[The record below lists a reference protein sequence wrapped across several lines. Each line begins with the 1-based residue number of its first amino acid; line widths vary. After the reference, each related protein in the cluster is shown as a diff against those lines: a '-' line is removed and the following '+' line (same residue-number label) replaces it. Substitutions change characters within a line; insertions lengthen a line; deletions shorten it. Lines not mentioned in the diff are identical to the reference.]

1 LTGYAEYA
9 VRSVVYTRVH
19 SSRFTPPFRLQPAD
33 IQTLIIVTPERRF
46 ESRTVYSVVKDPGS
60 CRHVYL
66 NAVGVFF
73 KGCPTNCLIP
83 RPFIVPPVETPPV
96 CRFQKY
102 QPVAREIATVRIQD
116 PMFLASY
123 FWIYVKTY
131 RLTKPL
137 AACARWRAVV
147 SRAPTPKQLMPRFF

>member
-1 LTGYAEYA
+1 LIVNLPLGKRNGRHVKLRGGKFSSAFEAKAVLAKFTTVLRCQHWTSSFDIDLTGYAEYA

-83 RPFIVPPVETPPV
+83 
-96 CRFQKY
+96 
-102 QPVAREIATVRIQD
+102 
-116 PMFLASY
+116 
-123 FWIYVKTY
+123 
-131 RLTKPL
+131 
-137 AACARWRAVV
+137 
-147 SRAPTPKQLMPRFF
+147 